1 MAILITNN
9 FIKKTAA
16 FLTFQIFTCN
26 TDYEHL
32 GIILRRDI
40 RTPQAQEY
48 SVAPSNRWCTR
59 EMTKR

>member
-9 FIKKTAA
+9 FIKKIAA
-16 FLTFQIFTCN
+16 FLTLQIFTCN

-32 GIILRRDI
+32 GIILHRDM

-48 SVAPSNRWCTR
+48 SVALLN
-59 EMTKR
+59 